1 MKTVNFTPEE
11 MNTRIAR
18 FKQLKPQS
26 AAYDADK
33 GIPREVYETMTART
47 LYLLMSPENQGGPMA
62 QAPAVTTDDKM
73 SVIIAECPPGDG
85 PLLHAH
91 QFTRETFFC
100 LDGRFKIQ
108 WGDEGENEIVL
119 DPWDMIAVPPRVV
132 RRFENVSDQTA
143 HLLVFINGD
152 SEESFNDID
161 HPQIEADRLA
171 TVFGDDILDKLRGIG
186 VTFEAGHQ
194 DARDAAE

>member
-26 AAYDADK
+26 ASYDADK

-47 LYLLMSPENQGGPMA
+47 LYLLMSPENQAGPMA

-152 SEESFNDID
+152 SEEAFNDID

-171 TVFGDDILDKLRGIG
+171 TEFGDDILDKLRGIG
-186 VTFEAGHQ
+186 VTFEAGQQ

>member
-152 SEESFNDID
+152 SEEAFNDID
-161 HPQIEADRLA
+161 HPRIEADRLA
-171 TVFGDDILDKLRGIG
+171 EKFGDETLEKLRSIG
-186 VTFEAGHQ
+186 VSFEAGVE
-194 DARDAAE
+194 DGRDAAE